1 MHQRRYRVG
10 DFARAG
16 GVSVRTLH
24 HYDRLGLVT
33 PAGRD
38 DAGYR
43 YYTSQELVAL
53 QQVLTLRY
61 LGFPLRR
68 IGELMRRPGYDVEAS
83 LRAQRRVL
91 RERRNEIDDVASALD
106 RMLQRFEQTSE
117 WDWSLVAEASSEASR
132 ALARKVNTM
141 EQEQM
146 MKRFEELGAQLAP
159 GEREGIEQDWT
170 ALMAE
175 VQANVGLDVTDPKS
189 IALAERWE
197 TLRLKTEAAYT
208 SRGFGDLWQAVGETY
223 RNGSMAQNPNAP
235 SIEVMQFISKVM
247 AARKAC

>member
-1 MHQRRYRVG
+1 MDQHRYRVG

-16 GVSVRTLH
+16 GISVRTLH

-38 DAGYR
+38 DTGYR
-43 YYTSQELVAL
+43 YYTSRELVAL

-68 IGELMRRPGYDVEAS
+68 IGELMGRPGFDVEAS

-91 RERRNEIDDVASALD
+91 QERRDEIDDVASALD

-117 WDWSLVAEASSEASR
+117 WDWSLVSEASREASR
-132 ALARKVNTM
+132 ALARKENTM
-141 EQEQM
+141 DQEEM

-159 GEREGIEQDWT
+159 GERERIEQDWA

-175 VQANVGLDVTDPKS
+175 VQASIGLDVHDPKAV
-189 IALAERWE
+189 ALAERWE
-197 TLRLKTEAAYT
+197 ALRLQTEAAYT
-208 SRGFGDLWQAVGETY
+208 SRGFGDLWQAVGENY

-235 SIEVMQFISKVM
+235 SMEVMQFMSKVL
-247 AARKAC
+247 AAREAS